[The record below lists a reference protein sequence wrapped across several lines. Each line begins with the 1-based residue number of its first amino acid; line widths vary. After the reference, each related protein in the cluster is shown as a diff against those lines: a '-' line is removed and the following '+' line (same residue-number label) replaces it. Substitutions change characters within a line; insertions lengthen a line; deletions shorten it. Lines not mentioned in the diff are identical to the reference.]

1 MARDLARA
9 APVQALASPTR
20 WRRLLVDGAAFALL
34 LAGAAIWLL
43 PFAWAV
49 DTAIKPEKETTIFP
63 VTWIPSHVTFAA
75 FGEVLRTGGLPRW
88 YLNSV
93 IISTVATA
101 LTVVLAS
108 LAAYAFSQIRFRGR
122 WLLFWLVMAGIM
134 VPGQVLIVPLF
145 MMMNTLNLVD
155 SYAGVILP
163 QIASPIAVFVLKQFF
178 DGIPHELGEAAVM
191 DGCSR
196 FRIYWQ
202 IWMPLSRAALAAI
215 SIFTFVWTWNN
226 FLWPLIVITSTSMM
240 PLSVGLATVQSSFG
254 LRYAQIM
261 ASAVLAALPILV
273 VFVIFQR
280 QIVQGIAGTGIKG

>member
-20 WRRLLVDGAAFALL
+20 WRRPLVDGVAFLLL
-34 LAGAAIWLL
+34 LAGAAIWLI

-196 FRIYWQ
+196 LRIYWQ
-202 IWMPLSRAALAAI
+202 IWMPLSRAALAAV

>member
-20 WRRLLVDGAAFALL
+20 WRRTLVDGVAFLLL
-34 LAGAAIWLL
+34 LAAAAIWLI
-43 PFAWAV
+43 PFAWAA

-101 LTVVLAS
+101 MTVVLAS
-108 LAAYAFSQIRFRGR
+108 LAAYAFSQIHFRGR

-202 IWMPLSRAALAAI
+202 IWMPLSRAAIAAV

>member
-9 APVQALASPTR
+9 APTQALAAPTR
-20 WRRLLVDGAAFALL
+20 WRRTLVDGVAFLLL
-34 LAGAAIWLL
+34 LAGAVIWLI

-101 LTVVLAS
+101 MTVVLAS

-178 DGIPHELGEAAVM
+178 DGIPHELG
-191 DGCSR
+191 
-196 FRIYWQ
+196 
-202 IWMPLSRAALAAI
+202 
-215 SIFTFVWTWNN
+215 
-226 FLWPLIVITSTSMM
+226 
-240 PLSVGLATVQSSFG
+240 
-254 LRYAQIM
+254 
-261 ASAVLAALPILV
+261 
-273 VFVIFQR
+273 
-280 QIVQGIAGTGIKG
+280 

>member
-9 APVQALASPTR
+9 APTQALAAPTR
-20 WRRLLVDGAAFALL
+20 WRRTLGNGMAFVLL
-34 LAGAAIWLL
+34 LAAAAIWLL
-43 PFAWAV
+43 TFAWAV

-155 SYAGVILP
+155 TYAGVILP

-178 DGIPHELGEAAVM
+178 DGIPYELGEAAVM

-202 IWMPLSRAALAAI
+202 IWMPLSRAALAAV

-240 PLSVGLATVQSSFG
+240 PLTVGLATVQSSFG